1 MDFSQ
6 TNNTTLLTNLLVF
19 NNTVQ
24 PELMRSLHVYRQGNG
39 EERTVERE
47 FVFSDC
53 GSYVEMQATPVLRL
67 VKSHV
72 SEVCEGYKNGVWLCI
87 LAFHADHTPQFC
99 RIPPLLLASRNPKLQ
114 MIPNLLRDL
123 HMIYKLDR
131 KEEDKDTTLGSTGEE
146 CQGNS
151 NNFQPFEKVFPVLDQ
166 DLNYLPYEED
176 ESELLDNKTDVESSP
191 GLPGKKKRA
200 PSDLVAKISLSD
212 LVQYFGM
219 PIVEASRNLKVGL
232 TVLKRKC
239 REFGI
244 PRWPHRKIK
253 SLDSLIQDLQEE
265 AQNQE
270 LENMEAAMAVT
281 KRQKML
287 ESEKENIEKKPF
299 MDIQSETKRFRQ
311 DVFKRRHRARAVG
324 KQNSTVSNT

>member
-1 MDFSQ
+1 MDS
-6 TNNTTLLTNLLVF
+6 TLLTNLLLF

-24 PELMRSLHVYRQGNG
+24 PELMRSLHVYRQGDE
-39 EERTVERE
+39 EERAVERE
-47 FVFSDC
+47 FVFSEC
-53 GSYVEMQATPVLRL
+53 GSYVEMQATPILKF

-72 SEVCEGYKNGVWLCI
+72 SRVFQGYKNGVWLCI
-87 LAFHADHTPQFC
+87 FAYHADHTPRFY
-99 RIPPLLLASRNPKLQ
+99 RIPPLLLVSRNPKLQ
-114 MIPNLLRDL
+114 MVPNLLHDL
-123 HMIYKLDR
+123 HVIYKLDR
-131 KEEDKDTTLGSTGEE
+131 KEEDKDTTLESKGEE

-151 NNFQPFEKVFPVLDQ
+151 DNFQPSEKVFPVLDQ

-176 ESELLDNKTDVESSP
+176 ESELLENETDVESSP
-191 GLPGKKKRA
+191 GLLGKKKRA

-219 PIVEASRNLKVGL
+219 PIVEASRNLNVGL

-253 SLDSLIQDLQEE
+253 SLDSLIHDLQEE
-265 AQNQE
+265 AKSQE
-270 LENMEAAMAVT
+270 LEDMEAAMAVA
-281 KRQKML
+281 KRQRML
-287 ESEKENIEKKPF
+287 ECEKENIEKKPF
-299 MDIQSETKRFRQ
+299 MDIQTETKRFRQ

-324 KQNSTVSNT
+324 KHNSTVSNT